1 MDIHAS
7 IVVHHKT
14 YAKLLSLHENDVA
27 YTKFWKTK
35 GMWNPLGV
43 IESFMNATL
52 PLCKGMEDFCYLLE
66 RVGLLRYTQ
75 ADTERVVKTVRKV
88 EKRFNNFNEVK
99 QAIGKRDRAS
109 QEIFIH
115 ENPIALRDLPMDNL
129 HKKWLQAHKS
139 SLKKNAAAKAL
150 SIQTF

>member
-1 MDIHAS
+1 
-7 IVVHHKT
+7 
-14 YAKLLSLHENDVA
+14 
-27 YTKFWKTK
+27 
-35 GMWNPLGV
+35 MWNPLGV
-43 IESFMNATL
+43 IESFTNATL

-75 ADTERVVKTVRKV
+75 ADTERVVKTFRKV
-88 EKRFNNFNEVK
+88 EKRLNNLNEVK

-129 HKKWLQAHKS
+129 HKKWFQAHKP

-150 SIQTF
+150 SIQTFLRKDTSKARFPTN

>member
-1 MDIHAS
+1 
-7 IVVHHKT
+7 
-14 YAKLLSLHENDVA
+14 
-27 YTKFWKTK
+27 
-35 GMWNPLGV
+35 MWNPLGV

-88 EKRFNNFNEVK
+88 EKRFNNFNEVR

-109 QEIFIH
+109 
-115 ENPIALRDLPMDNL
+115 
-129 HKKWLQAHKS
+129 
-139 SLKKNAAAKAL
+139 
-150 SIQTF
+150 

>member
-1 MDIHAS
+1 M
-7 IVVHHKT
+7 
-14 YAKLLSLHENDVA
+14 
-27 YTKFWKTK
+27 
-35 GMWNPLGV
+35 GV
-43 IESFMNATL
+43 IETFMNATL

-66 RVGLLRYTQ
+66 RVGLVRYTQ

-150 SIQTF
+150 SIQTFLGKDTSKALFLNEQN